1 MPTNEEI
8 DALAAQLQADLES
21 PFIKTGELHGHITQ
35 GLIEGLKGPATVAN
49 ELAGSVAGSITG
61 GMSGPLDTAIDLQTA
76 IGTAVTLETDGV
88 AELAAVAAA
97 ANPDQFK
104 DDAEVA
110 DEEEPG
116 PGQWFDAEI
125 ISFGELCD
133 NISGGVI
140 LYGTE
145 RRKFHLQGG
154 RQGSPVAFG
163 FVDIP
168 IEDGTFRSEK
178 GYVPEASWEP
188 ENRNPPLWT
197 VVYKGINPES
207 GLQIVDAV
215 WSGYGSAVVCE
226 PVGCRICMSRH
237 PIDEPCPE
245 GTTEWFGSTPGAT
258 PEEPTTPSGFTA
270 YYSSSKENCYT
281 KKSGETKTA
290 PDDIVIGTGSTRD
303 AALAEGSDYCGPKS
317 EIPISTEPITFGT
330 SYHRCASNAYV
341 AMSEGQF
348 TFAEVNLDKIGD
360 AVLPNIPV
368 DEWTSA
374 TGGGVFNRTVGT
386 AIVVIAL
393 ASRTILNNL
402 GVLAKKAVANLP
414 CSTAISIAAITSRTI
429 LSWLRIIIGPAA
441 TEMDIPLRYTQNR
454 ECPNLF
460 PTTTEATEAYLAGNL
475 NDATFESWIN
485 INGNCTEPWGH
496 IVDARRA
503 RISPG
508 DLAMALRR
516 DFIDQ
521 DEYAREVR
529 GQGFI
534 HTDQAETIFKL
545 TEALPGVQDIMRFMV
560 RDVADESITFWEE
573 SDKIFKLKYDHQLK
587 KFGEDQG
594 IPEEF
599 AKFAWRAHWVLPS
612 PDQLAEMLH
621 RNSRLPKGDPAYV
634 DEEIVRS
641 TLQQQ
646 DIHPYWIERFLSVS
660 YRPLTRIDLRRAFDI
675 GAIDRERVLEG
686 YQQIGY
692 DEDNAE
698 TLTKFA
704 EDLKFRGLPGEL
716 PVRLWKSEVI
726 DRQEAKKRLLADGFP
741 DELVDN
747 TLEDAAKLQRG
758 NTAMKL
764 FAKHEI
770 SITDARQRL
779 QAHGIPAA
787 VYNKWLEEVALG
799 FDDHPVLKEYNAGL
813 ITEGQANE
821 AMTRAGIPVAR
832 QNELIAEENA
842 KINLDIIKRCARA
855 LRDRFMRGEINVA
868 QAHGDLANLGMPPQ
882 RADAEVAAWRC
893 ELEAMGRDAPTS
905 TLCRWL
911 ELGLINGNQFTD
923 RLLTMGWSRDDAF
936 RIVAD
941 CSAKLGAKRQ
951 REIDASAKKLQSQ
964 LDKDRRERERSEKQ
978 FNKSQKQREKA
989 AETSARARR
998 RREFTLIKAADK
1010 LRDKLGI
1017 GLPDAVQMV
1026 KEAKTRV
1033 QNELVLKVDTA
1044 IQAVKVA
1051 VDKYD
1056 PEDGISWNQR
1066 VDNVAEAL
1074 VQAEK
1079 VSDQSVE
1086 ESLSTT

>member
-8 DALAAQLQADLES
+8 DALAAQLQAELES
-21 PFIKTGELHGHITQ
+21 PFIKTGELQGHITQ
-35 GLIEGLKGPATVAN
+35 GLIEGLKGAATVAN

-61 GMSGPLDTAIDLQTA
+61 GMADPLDTAIDLQTA

-97 ANPDQFK
+97 ANPDQFQEDEDEIGHFGGYK
-104 DDAEVA
+104 IGQAVNPCDQNMGHPGHSYGWITIEGNIVQIIGGSENYENGWLGDVWVGAPEPANRQQFRAFAAEPPSGAYETLNPVWEMIA
-110 DEEEPG
+110 T
-116 PGQWFDAEI
+116 
-125 ISFGELCD
+125 GEVTHND
-133 NISGGVI
+133 
-140 LYGTE
+140 
-145 RRKFHLQGG
+145 H
-154 RQGSPVAFG
+154 
-163 FVDIP
+163 P
-168 IEDGTFRSEK
+168 IVNMIWRGWQPMKVCNPSE
-178 GYVPEASWEP
+178 
-188 ENRNPPLWT
+188 
-197 VVYKGINPES
+197 
-207 GLQIVDAV
+207 
-215 WSGYGSAVVCE
+215 
-226 PVGCRICMSRH
+226 GCRICMSRH
-237 PIDEPCPE
+237 PIEEPCPE
-245 GTTEWFGSTPGAT
+245 GTTEWFGQTPGAT

-281 KKSGETKTA
+281 LSSGETKTS

-303 AALAEGSDYCGPKS
+303 AALAEGAEYCGPKPP
-317 EIPISTEPITFGT
+317 EPPTQEPITFGT
-330 SYHRCASNAYV
+330 SFERCSSTSYV
-341 AMSEGQF
+341 AMSEGQSEF
-348 TFAEVNLDKIGD
+348 STITLDNLADVILPD
-360 AVLPNIPV
+360 MPYEQRVLR
-368 DEWTSA
+368 S
-374 TGGGVFNRTVGT
+374 GGGLVGRTV
-386 AIVVIAL
+386 ANFEIATNNIF
-393 ASRTILNNL
+393 RNFVNNL
-402 GVLAKKAVANLP
+402 GTLSKKMLANAPCNTLIFNGAV
-414 CSTAISIAAITSRTI
+414 IGRMV
-429 LSWLRIIIGPAA
+429 LSWLKILIGPAA
-441 TEMDIPLRYTQNR
+441 TEIDIPLRYTQNR

-521 DEYAREVR
+521 DEYASEVR

-534 HTDQAETIFKL
+534 RPDQAETIFKL

-560 RDVADESITFWEE
+560 RDVADEGIPFWEE

-587 KFGEDQG
+587 KFGEGQG

-646 DIHPYWIERFLSVS
+646 DIHPYWIDRFLSVS

-692 DEDNAE
+692 DEENAE

-741 DELVDN
+741 AELVDQ

-770 SITDARQRL
+770 SLQDARQRL

-787 VYNKWLEEVALG
+787 VYNQWLDEVALG
-799 FDDHPVLKEYNAGL
+799 FDDHPILKKYNSGL
-813 ITEGQANE
+813 VTAAQARAE
-821 AMTRAGIPVAR
+821 MRLAGIPVAR
-832 QNELIAEENA
+832 QNQLLDDENDKIDMEA
-842 KINLDIIKRCARA
+842 KKRCARA
-855 LRDRFMRGEINVA
+855 LRDRFMRGELNVP
-868 QAHGDLANLGMPPQ
+868 QAHVALGRIGIPPQ
-882 RADAEVAAWRC
+882 RADAEVTAWGC

-951 REIDASAKKLQSQ
+951 KEIESSAKKLQSQ
-964 LDKDRRERERSEKQ
+964 LDKDQREMERAEKQ
-978 FNKSQKQREKA
+978 FAKSQKQREKA
-989 AETSARARR
+989 AETSAKARR

-1056 PEDGISWNQR
+1056 PEDGISWTQR
-1066 VDNVAEAL
+1066 VDNVAAAL

-1079 VSDQSVE
+1079 VSEQSVE
-1086 ESLSTT
+1086 ESSPTM

>member
-1 MPTNEEI
+1 M
-8 DALAAQLQADLES
+8 A
-21 PFIKTGELHGHITQ
+21 H
-35 GLIEGLKGPATVAN
+35 
-49 ELAGSVAGSITG
+49 
-61 GMSGPLDTAIDLQTA
+61 
-76 IGTAVTLETDGV
+76 
-88 AELAAVAAA
+88 
-97 ANPDQFK
+97 
-104 DDAEVA
+104 
-110 DEEEPG
+110 
-116 PGQWFDAEI
+116 
-125 ISFGELCD
+125 
-133 NISGGVI
+133 
-140 LYGTE
+140 
-145 RRKFHLQGG
+145 RRG
-154 RQGSPVAFG
+154 
-163 FVDIP
+163 
-168 IEDGTFRSEK
+168 
-178 GYVPEASWEP
+178 
-188 ENRNPPLWT
+188 
-197 VVYKGINPES
+197 
-207 GLQIVDAV
+207 
-215 WSGYGSAVVCE
+215 
-226 PVGCRICMSRH
+226 
-237 PIDEPCPE
+237 
-245 GTTEWFGSTPGAT
+245 
-258 PEEPTTPSGFTA
+258 
-270 YYSSSKENCYT
+270 
-281 KKSGETKTA
+281 
-290 PDDIVIGTGSTRD
+290 
-303 AALAEGSDYCGPKS
+303 
-317 EIPISTEPITFGT
+317 
-330 SYHRCASNAYV
+330 
-341 AMSEGQF
+341 
-348 TFAEVNLDKIGD
+348 
-360 AVLPNIPV
+360 
-368 DEWTSA
+368 
-374 TGGGVFNRTVGT
+374 
-386 AIVVIAL
+386 
-393 ASRTILNNL
+393 
-402 GVLAKKAVANLP
+402 
-414 CSTAISIAAITSRTI
+414 
-429 LSWLRIIIGPAA
+429 
-441 TEMDIPLRYTQNR
+441 
-454 ECPNLF
+454 
-460 PTTTEATEAYLAGNL
+460 
-475 NDATFESWIN
+475 
-485 INGNCTEPWGH
+485 
-496 IVDARRA
+496 
-503 RISPG
+503 
-508 DLAMALRR
+508 
-516 DFIDQ
+516 FIDD
-521 DEYAREVR
+521 DEYANEVR

-534 HTDQAETIFKL
+534 RSDQAETIYKL

-560 RDVADESITFWEE
+560 RDVADEGIPFWDE
-573 SDKIFKLKYDHQLK
+573 SDKIFKLKYDGKLK

-692 DEDNAE
+692 DEENAE

-741 DELVDN
+741 EERVDQ

-764 FAKHEI
+764 FARHEI
-770 SITDARQRL
+770 SITEARQRL
-779 QAHGIPAA
+779 HDHGIPAE

-821 AMTRAGIPVAR
+821 AMTRAGIPMQR

-842 KINLDIIKRCARA
+842 KINLDMIKRCARA
-855 LRDRFMRGEINVA
+855 LRDRFMRGELNVA

-978 FNKSQKQREKA
+978 FNKAQKQREKA
-989 AETSARARR
+989 AETSAKARR

-1074 VQAEK
+1074 IQAEK
-1079 VSDQSVE
+1079 VSDQPVE
-1086 ESLSTT
+1086 EPSPTM

>member
-21 PFIKTGELHGHITQ
+21 PFIKTGELQGHITQ

-97 ANPDQFK
+97 ANPDQFQE
-104 DDAEVA
+104 DAEVA

-125 ISFGELCD
+125 TSYGELCD
-133 NISGGVI
+133 NISGGVV

-154 RQGSPVAFG
+154 RQGSPVAWG

-168 IEDGTFRSEK
+168 TGDGTFRSEK
-178 GYVPEASWEP
+178 AWVPEASWEP
-188 ENRNPPLWT
+188 ENLNPPLWT
-197 VVYKGINPES
+197 VIYKGINPES
-207 GLQIVDAV
+207 GLQIVDAH

-245 GTTEWFGSTPGAT
+245 GTTEWFGQTPGAT

-270 YYSSSKENCYT
+270 YYSVSKENCYT
-281 KKSGETKTA
+281 LASGEAKTS

-303 AALAEGSDYCGPKS
+303 AALAEGSDYCGPKPP
-317 EIPISTEPITFGT
+317 EPPTQEPITFGT
-330 SYHRCASNAYV
+330 SYQRCSSTSYV
-341 AMSEGQF
+341 AMSTDQF
-348 TFAEVNLDKIGD
+348 DVGNVELGTIGNYIFPPEITAEFIKR
-360 AVLPNIPV
+360 A
-368 DEWTSA
+368 
-374 TGGGVFNRTVGT
+374 GGGIAGKIAEALSAVTVGVLRGT
-386 AIVVIAL
+386 VNTLGLIATKLLIQLPCATNIMLGTVAMRAINNFAGLVYGP
-393 ASRTILNNL
+393 ASREI
-402 GVLAKKAVANLP
+402 
-414 CSTAISIAAITSRTI
+414 
-429 LSWLRIIIGPAA
+429 
-441 TEMDIPLRYTQNR
+441 DIPLRYTQNR

-508 DLAMALRR
+508 DLAMARR
-516 DFIDQ
+516 RGLIDD
-521 DEYAREVR
+521 DEYANEVR

-534 HTDQAETIFKL
+534 RPDQAETIFNL

-560 RDVADESITFWEE
+560 RDVADEKILFWEK
-573 SDKIFKLKYDHQLK
+573 SDEIFKRKYDGKLK

-621 RNSRLPKGDPAYV
+621 RNSRLPKNDPAYV

-692 DEDNAE
+692 DKDNAE

-741 DELVDN
+741 EERVDQ

-779 QAHGIPAA
+779 HDHGIPAE

-813 ITEGQANE
+813 ITEVQANE
-821 AMTRAGIPVAR
+821 EMTRAGIPVAR

-842 KINLDIIKRCARA
+842 KINLDMIKRCARA
-855 LRDRFMRGEINVA
+855 LRDRFMRGELNVA

-951 REIDASAKKLQSQ
+951 KEIEASAKKLQSQ

-978 FNKSQKQREKA
+978 FNKAQKQREKA
-989 AETSARARR
+989 AETSAKARR